1 MGAVGRVY
9 LCRGTDSLASEFSA
23 RGIQFHKE
31 IVNRSDGLRGFEVLD
46 HDGYALFFGRPFYP

>member
-1 MGAVGRVY
+1 MGRVY